1 MVFKPRTR
9 NTVSGSMNLPGFS
22 EYRETVNSE
31 LEKFVGSSTNP
42 KARGWE
48 QHFDG
53 LMLDYIKNSGK
64 RLRPVLGVMA
74 YRGMGGK
81 DVESMIQL
89 SRSFELLHNS
99 ELIHDDIMDA
109 SDTRRGRP
117 TFHRSMEEWMQ
128 RNGHERAKDDA
139 TSMAILA
146 GDYFI
151 FMAVRSIME
160 SNFSDDVKNKVT
172 KIICDTAER
181 TIRGQ
186 ILDIEFANKDIRE
199 KDYLRV
205 IELKTAIFFEDIV
218 KIAAVASGA
227 DKRVGANLAEF
238 ARNLGYAFQIKDD
251 IIGLFGS
258 EKTIGKSVKSDVE
271 EGKRTILMI
280 KAKEMGGP
288 SVRDTIDNLL
298 GKRSISNAELANIRK
313 AVEDSG
319 ALSYAK
325 NMLDKYSKGSDKLLE
340 EVKGNIYKDTY
351 VFLSNLMS
359 FTVNR
364 KF

>member
-1 MVFKPRTR
+1 
-9 NTVSGSMNLPGFS
+9 
-22 EYRETVNSE
+22 
-31 LEKFVGSSTNP
+31 
-42 KARGWE
+42 
-48 QHFDG
+48 
-53 LMLDYIKNSGK
+53 
-64 RLRPVLGVMA
+64 
-74 YRGMGGK
+74 
-81 DVESMIQL
+81 MIQL

-109 SDTRRGRP
+109 SNTRRGRP
-117 TFHRSMEEWMQ
+117 TFHKSMENWM
-128 RNGHERAKDDA
+128 RKNGYERAEEDGKNI
-139 TSMAILA
+139 AILA

-151 FMAVRSIME
+151 FMAIRSIME
-160 SNFSDDVKNKVT
+160 SNFSDDIKSKVT

-186 ILDIEFANKDIRE
+186 ILDIEFANRDIRE
-199 KDYLRV
+199 REYLRV

-218 KIAAVASGA
+218 KIAATASGA
-227 DKRVGANLAEF
+227 DKRIGANLAHF

-251 IIGLFGS
+251 IMGLFGT
-258 EKTIGKSVKSDVE
+258 ENIIGKSVKSDVE

-280 KAKEMGGP
+280 KAKEMGDNK
-288 SVRDTIDNLL
+288 VRQTLDSIL
-298 GKRSISNAELANIRK
+298 GKRSISNAELEKIKR
-313 AVEDSG
+313 AVRESG

-325 NMLDKYSKGSDKLLE
+325 KMLESYAKSGNRLLE
-340 EVKGNIYKDTY
+340 NVKGNIYSDTY